1 MLLRGEIHDAKV
13 VRLNIKVEERSEE
26 REEKLRHRK
35 ARNFMREISELYI
48 NSEQLTIVW
57 VGWKKT
63 IRNLTTS
70 K

>member
-1 MLLRGEIHDAKV
+1 MKEK
-13 VRLNIKVEERSEE
+13 
-26 REEKLRHRK
+26 EEKQVVNLQS
-35 ARNFMREISELYI
+35 AQTQELRNFMREINGSCI

>member
-35 ARNFMREISELYI
+35 ARNFMREISGLYI

-57 VGWKKT
+57 VG
-63 IRNLTTS
+63 
-70 K
+70 